1 MAPAHADP
9 DRILF
14 ASSIVKI
21 GAFRLA
27 AGHPEFADTG
37 PTRNYCFVFPRRAC
51 WIEHEGERPFVADST
66 TVPLYNPGRPY
77 RRGLIDPA
85 GDASDWFGVAPHVL
99 REEVVRFDARAAD
112 QPDRLFARGA
122 VDGPPGLF
130 MAQRQLFNRVDNGV
144 AADALYAEEAVLT
157 LLDAV
162 LRKSYEGQNEVGT
175 RFRENEPRPRL
186 RLAERARAH
195 LARTFRSRESL
206 ADVAA
211 AVGASAFHVC
221 RVFRRETGYSLHR
234 YRTEL
239 RLRWSLQPLADGL
252 DILTVALQAGFSHH
266 SHFTMAFRRTFG
278 MPPSAFRRAHRLA
291 DLMPLEMMNTR
302 PE

>member
-1 MAPAHADP
+1 MTPAHADP

-14 ASSIVKI
+14 ESSIVKI
-21 GAFRLA
+21 GAFRLPA
-27 AGHPEFADTG
+27 VHPEFTDTG

-99 REEVVRFDARAAD
+99 REEIARFDPRAAD
-112 QPDRLFARGA
+112 RPDRLFTRGA

-130 MAQRQLFNRVDNGV
+130 LAQRQVFNRVDR
-144 AADALYAEEAVLT
+144 AAPPDALYAEEAVLT

-162 LRKSYEGQNEVGT
+162 LRKCYEAARRPGPYRPHDPLAART
-175 RFRENEPRPRL
+175 R
-186 RLAERARAH
+186 AY
-195 LARTFRSRESL
+195 LARTFLRRESL
-206 ADVAA
+206 GDVAA
-211 AVGASAFHVC
+211 AVGASPFHVC
-221 RVFRRETGYSLHR
+221 RVFRRETGDSLHR
-234 YRTEL
+234 YRTAL
-239 RLRWSLQPLADGL
+239 RLRWSLHPLADGV

-266 SHFTMAFRRTFG
+266 SHFTMAFKRTFG
-278 MPPSAFRRAHRLA
+278 MPPSEFRRAHRLA

>member
-14 ASSIVKI
+14 ESSIVKI
-21 GAFRLA
+21 GAFRLP
-27 AGHPEFADTG
+27 AGHPEFEDTG

-85 GDASDWFGVAPHVL
+85 GDASDWFGVAPRVL
-99 REEVVRFDARAAD
+99 REEVARFDACAAD
-112 QPDRLFARGA
+112 DPDRLFTRGA
-122 VDGPPGLF
+122 VDGPPELF
-130 MAQRQLFNRVDNGV
+130 MAQRQIFNRVDRG
-144 AADALYAEEAVLT
+144 ATADALYAEEAVLT

-162 LRKSYEGQNEVGT
+162 LRKSYEGAPPRRPFLPHETLAART
-175 RFRENEPRPRL
+175 R
-186 RLAERARAH
+186 AY
-195 LARTFRSRESL
+195 LARTFLRPESL
-206 ADVAA
+206 GDVAA
-211 AVGASAFHVC
+211 ALGVSPFHVC

-234 YRTEL
+234 YRTAL
-239 RLRWSLQPLADGL
+239 RLRWSLHPLADGV

-266 SHFTMAFRRTFG
+266 SHFTMAFKRTFG
-278 MPPSAFRRAHRLA
+278 MPPSAFRRAQRLA